1 MIHVNVEKQATRIT
15 KNIKNGGMAK
25 MNNLEKY
32 NKAFMESLDIE
43 EDQLVGLA
51 YQDVPAWDSVGH
63 MGLISEIEDA
73 FDIQFETDDIVD
85 FNSYEK
91 GKELLKKYDV
101 VVD

>member
-1 MIHVNVEKQATRIT
+1 MS
-15 KNIKNGGMAK
+15 
-25 MNNLEKY
+25 NLEKY
-32 NKAFMESLDIE
+32 NNAFIESLDVT
-43 EDQLVGLA
+43 EDQLAGLS

-63 MGLISEIEDA
+63 MGLISELEDA

-101 VVD
+101 VVE